1 MKAIL
6 NTKSKNYSHLNGLT
20 FEISDLLNGNVGLIG
35 INKEFPK
42 NQVDFSFDEIFIVD
56 IETELQKASEDN
68 DWYGGYERG
77 YKLQALK
84 YYCQM
89 KGLKLE
95 TKFVPA
101 Q

>member
-6 NTKSKNYSHLNGLT
+6 NTKSNSYKHLNGLT
-20 FEISDLLNGNVGLIG
+20 FEVGEVLNGNLGLIG
-35 INKEFPK
+35 VNKEFPK
-42 NQVDFSFDEIFIVD
+42 NQVDFSFDELFIVD
-56 IETELQKASEDN
+56 IEKELQQASEDN
-68 DWYGGYERG
+68 DWYGGYEKG

-84 YYCQM
+84 YYCKL
-89 KGLKLE
+89 KGLALE